1 MTSDEQTDQPSQQEV
16 QSAAVQGPSHTAVQ
30 TPTVAPWL
38 RKLPNQLTWL
48 RIACIPAV
56 VFLLLEG
63 EPVVPGEVFQYEW
76 VDVAA
81 AAVFGVAAITDF
93 FDGWLAR
100 RFGAQSVLGKLLD
113 PLADK
118 LLVVASMIILVEKQ
132 RLAGWVAVVLIVRDL
147 GINAIRLSA
156 LDDNISIESSQIG
169 KAKTLFLDFGIAG
182 LMIHGTLW
190 SIPWLLIGQ
199 ICFGIALL
207 SSVLSAAL
215 YLFHYARALRERN
228 LV

>member
-1 MTSDEQTDQPSQQEV
+1 MTQDS
-16 QSAAVQGPSHTAVQ
+16 GPHVDPQVALKVEPQ
-30 TPTVAPWL
+30 VAPKVDPQVAPKVAPWL

-48 RIACIPAV
+48 RIACIPLV
-56 VFLLLEG
+56 VILLLEG
-63 EPVVPGEVFQYEW
+63 KPVVPGEVFQYEW

-81 AAVFGVAAITDF
+81 ASVFGVAAITDF

-132 RLAGWVAVVLIVRDL
+132 RLAGWIAVVLIVRDL

-156 LDDNISIESSQIG
+156 MDDNISIESSQIG

-182 LMIHGTLW
+182 LMVHGTLW
-190 SIPWLLIGQ
+190 AIPWLWLGH
-199 ICFGIALL
+199 ICFAIALL
-207 SSVLSAAL
+207 SSVLSAVI
-215 YLFHYARALRERN
+215 YLFHYGQALRARN
-228 LV
+228 LL